1 MIFNF
6 EFILF
11 LFLSLLMIYG
21 SLMVISAQNPIHS
34 VLYLILVFCSSA
46 AFFIVLGVEFL
57 GIIFMIVYVGAIA
70 ILFLF
75 VVMML
80 NIKLIEFNENIL
92 RYLPLSGLIGTI
104 FVIELFLILDKQ
116 FIFLTNVSNDY
127 FYFSWINHFFTF
139 TNIEL
144 LGLVLYTKYFYLF
157 ILAGLILLVAMIGA
171 IVLTLYFQSNLKR
184 QNVFKQTSRHFS
196 RAVILRK

>member
-1 MIFNF
+1 MFFNF
-6 EFILF
+6 EYLLF

-34 VLYLILVFCSSA
+34 VLYLILVFFASS
-46 AFFIVLGVEFL
+46 AFFISLGVEFL

-80 NIKLIEFNENIL
+80 NIKLIEFNENLL
-92 RYLPLSGLIGTI
+92 RYLPLGAIIGII
-104 FVIELFLILDKQ
+104 FLIELFLILDENYT
-116 FIFLTNVSNDY
+116 FLIEPVNNYYYT
-127 FYFSWINHFFTF
+127 SWINHFYNF

-157 ILAGLILLVAMIGA
+157 LMAGLILLVAMIGA
-171 IVLTLYFQSNLKR
+171 IVLTLYFQLNLKR

-196 RAVILRK
+196 RAIILRK

>member
-1 MIFNF
+1 MLINF
-6 EFILF
+6 EYILF

-46 AFFIVLGVEFL
+46 AFFISLGVEFL

-80 NIKLIEFNENIL
+80 NIKLIEFNENLL
-92 RYLPLSGLIGTI
+92 RYLPLGGIIGFI
-104 FVIELFLILDKQ
+104 FLIELFLILDKNYT
-116 FIFLTNVSNDY
+116 FLVDNNNSY
-127 FYFSWINHFFTF
+127 FYTTWVNNFYSF

-157 ILAGLILLVAMIGA
+157 LMAGLILLVAMIGA
-171 IVLTLYFQSNLKR
+171 IVLTLYFQLNIKR

-196 RAVILRK
+196 RAIILRK

>member
-1 MIFNF
+1 MFFNF
-6 EFILF
+6 EYLLF
-11 LFLSLLMIYG
+11 LFLGLLMIYG

-34 VLYLILVFCSSA
+34 VLYLILVFFASS
-46 AFFIVLGVEFL
+46 AFFISLGVEFL

-80 NIKLIEFNENIL
+80 NIKLIEFNENLL
-92 RYLPLSGLIGTI
+92 RYLPLGGIIGII
-104 FVIELFLILDKQ
+104 FLIELFLILDENYT
-116 FIFLTNVSNDY
+116 FLIEPVNNYYYTA
-127 FYFSWINHFFTF
+127 WINHFYNF

-157 ILAGLILLVAMIGA
+157 LMAGLILLVAMIGA
-171 IVLTLYFQSNLKR
+171 IVLTLYFQLNLKR

-196 RAVILRK
+196 RAIILRK